1 MASTPVDAPEVGTRP
16 APKHNKN
23 SPQKE
28 HIYSFLMNLELL
40 DNWSPVSVDDFV
52 SRIVIGFF
60 PQVLFYCVYV

>member
-40 DNWSPVSVDDFV
+40 DNWSPVSEKNMFTGSKHRV
-52 SRIVIGFF
+52 
-60 PQVLFYCVYV
+60 